1 MLWIE
6 TVKPGDLFVH
16 GLHKVLFIILQIK
29 YDVHFDDVYILWLN
43 SVCRIRVDNH
53 QNMSHWKLID
63 AV

>member
-6 TVKPGDLFVH
+6 TVKPGDVLLNKLH
-16 GLHKVLFIILQIK
+16 GILFIILQIK

-43 SVCRIRVDNH
+43 SVYKIRVANH
-53 QNMSHWKLID
+53 QDMSHWKLID